1 MTTTTTPIM
10 TKTTRGRKE
19 KETTSPHLGRNGHR
33 SGSLVRIVR
42 RLVRNVVIPGKF
54 FPSSIFQFLPLFSFS
69 LPIPILLLTLKPHA
83 PDHLPQHTLPPCF
96 RRLPK
101 VWLKLSLG
109 ESILIFRPCERC
121 VKYGLPDCIDSMR
134 KPRKTGVK
142 RYVLYPHSLVL
153 YLFLSP
159 SSAPISLT
167 SFFKSLIS
175 ENWWDWSTQ
184 SCKQ

>member
-1 MTTTTTPIM
+1 MSTITTPIM
-10 TKTTRGRKE
+10 TKTKTDRKG
-19 KETTSPHLGRNGHR
+19 KEGMEETFPHLGRKGHR
-33 SGSLVRIVR
+33 LESLVRIVR

-83 PDHLPQHTLPPCF
+83 PDHLPQHTLPPCLN
-96 RRLPK
+96 RLLG

-109 ESILIFRPCERC
+109 EAILICRPCERC

-142 RYVLYPHSLVL
+142 RYVLYPHSFVL
-153 YLFLSP
+153 YSFLSP
-159 SSAPISLT
+159 S
-167 SFFKSLIS
+167 
-175 ENWWDWSTQ
+175 
-184 SCKQ
+184 